1 MAVPPDGKPVV
12 KHATLDDGFVKVA
25 EAIRT
30 VMDTADAPCCIP
42 RYFVADF
49 SVYS

>member
-1 MAVPPDGKPVV
+1 MRLNAPVFWTV
-12 KHATLDDGFVKVA
+12 RACGTVYCHKVA
-25 EAIRT
+25 LLLVGIETR
-30 VMDTADAPCCIP
+30 PCCIP